1 VKQRRTYGDN
11 FGSNERKCSLSHH
24 SPPTQEATLSSGD
37 AMVLN
42 ERTRFFPEAETKTVV
57 IGPTSKVEDDAEDDE
72 AWKKKK
78 KGEKAATSSTL
89 ACN

>member
-1 VKQRRTYGDN
+1 
-11 FGSNERKCSLSHH
+11 
-24 SPPTQEATLSSGD
+24 
-37 AMVLN
+37 MVLN
-42 ERTRFFPEAETKTVV
+42 ERARFFPEAETKTVV

-78 KGEKAATSSTL
+78 GEKAATSSTL